1 MLVEFIETW
10 IVNIFVVSV
19 KDPWPHL
26 ISSYHMGVS
35 YSQLIPSVK
44 GIATTIQ
51 SFLLVE
57 KYVEILVV
65 MLKVTASEERGL
77 GSSQKKECTRIELL
91 SV

>member
-1 MLVEFIETW
+1 M
-10 IVNIFVVSV
+10 FVVSV
-19 KDPWPHL
+19 KDPWPHH

-44 GIATTIQ
+44 GMAITIQ

-57 KYVEILVV
+57 KYVETLVV

-77 GSSQKKECTRIELL
+77 GSS
-91 SV
+91 

>member
-1 MLVEFIETW
+1 M
-10 IVNIFVVSV
+10 FVVSV

-57 KYVEILVV
+57 KYVEKYLDSFHIPCHFDYRVFLRWR
-65 MLKVTASEERGL
+65 AP
-77 GSSQKKECTRIELL
+77 
-91 SV
+91 

>member
-1 MLVEFIETW
+1 M
-10 IVNIFVVSV
+10 FVVSV

-77 GSSQKKECTRIELL
+77 GSSPKKECTRIELL

>member
-1 MLVEFIETW
+1 M
-10 IVNIFVVSV
+10 FVVSV

-57 KYVEILVV
+57 KYVEMPTIR
-65 MLKVTASEERGL
+65 KNDT
-77 GSSQKKECTRIELL
+77 
-91 SV
+91 

>member
-1 MLVEFIETW
+1 M
-10 IVNIFVVSV
+10 FVVSV

-77 GSSQKKECTRIELL
+77 GSSRKKECNRIELL